1 MSIQE
6 YLFRKWQAEGLTAR
20 ENEALTYLAELDP
33 IRQGELETEWFNEQ
47 KRKRQDSSKA
57 SISHKIGSLRQ

>member
-6 YLFRKWQAEGLTAR
+6 YLFRKWQSQGLTQR

-33 IRQGELETEWFNEQ
+33 MLQSKLEGEWFREH
-47 KRKRQDSSKA
+47 R
-57 SISHKIGSLRQ
+57 

>member
-6 YLFRKWQAEGLTAR
+6 YLFRKWQAIGLTPM

-33 IRQGELETEWFNEQ
+33 IRQGALEITWHREQ
-47 KRKRQDSSKA
+47 MAKLPR
-57 SISHKIGSLRQ
+57 

>member
-6 YLFRKWQAEGLTAR
+6 YLFRKWQASGLSTR
-20 ENEALTYLAELDP
+20 ENEVLTYLAELDP

-47 KRKRQDSSKA
+47 KGKSA
-57 SISHKIGSLRQ
+57 